1 MIVSKKM
8 HEFDKNYGIMKS
20 HIRVKDMIFFISL
33 RVFYKKITLI
43 LFLTVDFYKFLA
55 IIGEYYELKFVCR
68 DVDCKSFKFI
78 TDYVLHNKQ
87 SPIRHLTDK
96 SNFHKMCFNT

>member
-55 IIGEYYELKFVCR
+55 IIGEYY
-68 DVDCKSFKFI
+68 D
-78 TDYVLHNKQ
+78 VLHNTIVLIELCKN
-87 SPIRHLTDK
+87 TDYYK
-96 SNFHKMCFNT
+96 VYLNQIISKVQ

>member
-1 MIVSKKM
+1 
-8 HEFDKNYGIMKS
+8 MKS

-78 TDYVLHNKQ
+78 TGHILENAIV
-87 SPIRHLTDK
+87 PIGLWLIVGIPTSYSK
-96 SNFHKMCFNT
+96 E

>member
-55 IIGEYYELKFVCR
+55 IMFVAMST
-68 DVDCKSFKFI
+68 VK
-78 TDYVLHNKQ
+78 VLNLSQ
-87 SPIRHLTDK
+87 IMFYIIP
-96 SNFHKMCFNT
+96 

>member
-1 MIVSKKM
+1 
-8 HEFDKNYGIMKS
+8 MKS

-78 TDYVLHNKQ
+78 TGHILQNAIV
-87 SPIRHLTDK
+87 PIGLWLIVGIPTSYSK
-96 SNFHKMCFNT
+96 E

>member
-1 MIVSKKM
+1 
-8 HEFDKNYGIMKS
+8 MKS

-55 IIGEYYELKFVCR
+55 IIGE
-68 DVDCKSFKFI
+68 
-78 TDYVLHNKQ
+78 
-87 SPIRHLTDK
+87 
-96 SNFHKMCFNT
+96 